1 MKNPSKEFLMVVD
14 LMLEF
19 NNLNIS
25 QQSQEFLEGLYNHL
39 DPFDDFMSQQSEKQ
53 KKWLYDL
60 HKTYIRESKW

>member
-1 MKNPSKEFLMVVD
+1 MKEPSKEFLMVVD

-25 QQSQEFLEGLYNHL
+25 RQSQEFLEGLYQLL
-39 DPFDDFMSQQSEKQ
+39 DPYEPFLEQQTEKQ
-53 KKWLYDL
+53 RKWLYDL